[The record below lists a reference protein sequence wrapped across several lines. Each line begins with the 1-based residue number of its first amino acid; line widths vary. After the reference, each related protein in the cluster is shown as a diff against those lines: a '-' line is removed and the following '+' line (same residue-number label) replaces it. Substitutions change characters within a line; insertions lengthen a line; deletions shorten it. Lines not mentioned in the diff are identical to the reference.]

1 MNLDSI
7 KISLDII
14 ELQLESAMTTIESE
28 GIKYIQN
35 NICLLWARDHLYKM
49 KCSLQDAKEWIESQE
64 ENQEESN
71 EF

>member
-35 NICLLWARDHLYKM
+35 NICLLWARDNLYKM